1 VRRPRSP
8 LLTTALGLALGL
20 VVGLV
25 ALLAQVAQAGPAA
38 PSVVFTVGR
47 PATASPIP
55 PGFLGLSLEYFA
67 IPAYAGTDPQNVDPV
82 FVQLIRNLA
91 AGAPPELRIGG
102 DTTDLT
108 WWPIPGMRTPAGVN
122 QTLTADWV
130 AVARALA
137 TATGAR
143 LTLGINLEAD
153 SATVASTEADQL
165 AAGLGRNHIES
176 FELGNEPELYGTFA
190 WGHSGKP
197 GRPRDYDFAA
207 FSRDYTRIARALGD
221 VPLAGPAT
229 GGPRWFSHIGRF
241 LKEHRDVAVATVH
254 RYPLESC
261 YVKRHDPTYPT
272 IPHLL
277 SAASTQELAT
287 SVAGAASQAHAHHVP
302 IRVDEINT
310 VSCGWDPATGRSFAS
325 ALWALQ
331 TLFDLADVGVDGVNI
346 HTFPGATYELFRFG
360 DTDGRWH
367 GTVFP
372 EYYGLD
378 LFAQAAP
385 AGSRLLTVSPS
396 ETGTN
401 GDVQAFATRATDG
414 TIRVVVINEGAGER
428 NIDVRARTPP
438 TTATTG
444 TLELLTAP
452 SLGARSGVTL
462 AGQSFGQS
470 TTTGLLSS
478 VRKTI
483 ALARR
488 HGVYTLRVPPATAAM
503 LTIG

>member
-1 VRRPRSP
+1 M
-8 LLTTALGLALGL
+8 TIALGLALGL
-20 VVGLV
+20 VL
-25 ALLAQVAQAGPAA
+25 ALLEHVAQVAQAGPAP
-38 PSVVFTVGR
+38 PSTLFTVGR
-47 PATASPIP
+47 PASTRPIP

-67 IPAYAGTDPQNVDPV
+67 IPALAGTDPQNVDPV

-91 AGAPPELRIGG
+91 GDAPPELRIGG

-122 QTLTADWV
+122 QTLTPDWI
-130 AVARALA
+130 AIARALA

-165 AAGLGRNHIES
+165 AAGLGTSNIEA
-176 FELGNEPELYGTFA
+176 FELGNEPELYGTFT

-197 GRPRDYDFAA
+197 GRPRNYDFAA

-229 GGPRWFSHIGRF
+229 GGPRWFADIGRF
-241 LKEHRDVAVATVH
+241 LKDHRDVAVATVH

-277 SAASTQELAT
+277 SEASTQELAT
-287 SVAGAASQAHAHHVP
+287 SVGGAVSQAHAHHVP

-331 TLFDLADVGVDGVNI
+331 TLFDLADLGVDGVNI
-346 HTFPGATYELFRFG
+346 HTFPGATYELFRLG
-360 DTDGRWH
+360 DTNGQWH

-385 AGSRLLTVSPS
+385 AGSRPLTVSPG

-401 GDVQAFATRATDG
+401 RNVQTFATRATDG
-414 TIRVVVINEGAGER
+414 TIRVVVINEGGGER
-428 NIDVRARTPP
+428 KIEVRARTSPP
-438 TTATTG
+438 TATTG

-470 TTTGLLSS
+470 TTTGLLAGA
-478 VRKTI
+478 RKTI
-483 ALARR
+483 AVKRA
-488 HGVYTLRVPPATAAM
+488 HGEYTLNVPAATAAL
-503 LTIG
+503 LTLSSS